1 MVEFSHRDRLPAL
14 ERLRAAGLPRTV
26 AIMDDEARQAF
37 AVPPASGEFDGIDL
51 ALLDPS
57 DPDERRL
64 LIIAEHPDLA
74 PAVVAG
80 RREIHVRGEPISP
93 DLHISMHEIVT
104 NQLWHDDPPEV
115 WRTAKRLSAEGYDR
129 HEVLHMLASV
139 VSDQTYNVLKH
150 GKPFD
155 ADRMR
160 ADLERLPESW
170 ERARSEIPQEQHFN
184 RAERRAAQRR
194 SRH

>member
-1 MVEFSHRDRLPAL
+1 
-14 ERLRAAGLPRTV
+14 
-26 AIMDDEARQAF
+26 MDDEARQAF

-57 DPDERRL
+57 DPDECRL

-104 NQLWHDDPPEV
+104 
-115 WRTAKRLSAEGYDR
+115 TSSG
-129 HEVLHMLASV
+129 
-139 VSDQTYNVLKH
+139 TT
-150 GKPFD
+150 
-155 ADRMR
+155 
-160 ADLERLPESW
+160 
-170 ERARSEIPQEQHFN
+170 I
-184 RAERRAAQRR
+184 RRRCGGRQ
-194 SRH
+194 SG

>member
-1 MVEFSHRDRLPAL
+1 
-14 ERLRAAGLPRTV
+14 
-26 AIMDDEARQAF
+26 MDDEARQAF

-51 ALLDPS
+51 TLLDPS
-57 DPDERRL
+57 DPDERRM

-80 RREIHVRGEPISP
+80 RREIHVGAEPISP
-93 DLHISMHEIVT
+93 ELHISMHEIVT

-115 WRTAKRLSAEGYDR
+115 WKTAKRLSAEGYDR

-170 ERARSEIPQEQHFN
+170 ERARSEIPQERHFN